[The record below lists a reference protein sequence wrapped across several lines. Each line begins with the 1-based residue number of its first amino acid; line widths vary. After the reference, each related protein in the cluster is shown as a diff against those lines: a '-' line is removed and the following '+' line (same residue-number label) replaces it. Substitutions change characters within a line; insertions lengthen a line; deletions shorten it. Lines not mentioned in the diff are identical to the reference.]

1 MTDAAAPA
9 ASAPP
14 RINAVTGAD
23 LRAALAEGWGDFRA
37 APAFGLFFAA
47 VTVLGG
53 LVILLQ
59 LQVWGQTWLIIPVSL
74 GFPLLGPFFAV
85 GLYEVS
91 RRIDTGE
98 ALDWAGVLGVVFR
111 QKDRQLPS
119 MIMVVIM
126 IFLFWMY
133 AAHLVFALSFGLK
146 AMTNIMSSPEIF
158 FSPTG
163 LLMLAIG
170 SLVGFLLALLLF
182 SITVFGLP
190 MLLDREVDV
199 VTAMVTS
206 VRAVS
211 ASPGPMLGFA
221 AVTAALLLG
230 GLAPFFLGLFVALPL
245 LGHTTW
251 RLYRRALIYPG

>member
-1 MTDAAAPA
+1 MTDAAAPE
-9 ASAPP
+9 ASPPP
-14 RINAVTGAD
+14 RVNAVTGAD
-23 LRAALAEGWGDFRA
+23 IRAALIEGWGDFRA

-74 GFPLLGPFFAV
+74 GFPLLGPFFAT

-91 RRIDTGE
+91 RRIEAGE
-98 ALDWAGVLGVVFR
+98 TLDWAGVLGVVFR

-133 AAHLVFALSFGLK
+133 AAHLVFALFLGLK
-146 AMTNIMSSPEIF
+146 AMTNVMSSPEVF
-158 FSPTG
+158 LTSAG
-163 LLMLAIG
+163 LTMLAVG
-170 SLVGFLLALLLF
+170 ALVGFLLALLLF

-206 VRAVS
+206 VRAVA

-221 AVTAALLLG
+221 AVTAALLLA
-230 GLAPFFLGLFVALPL
+230 GLAPFFLGLLLALPL
-245 LGHTTW
+245 LGHATW
-251 RLYRRALIYPG
+251 RLYRRALTYPG